1 MNPDQLK
8 EYKREK
14 SKKFNANL
22 RELRLK
28 DKEKKRTADQ
38 QPDNQGSKQ
47 GTAQGTAQGSNQG
60 NLQGSNQ
67 GNQPDGLTLQDLMDI
82 YETLDT
88 KMDIIQNKLET
99 IMENK
104 LDLIDNKLET
114 IMENKLETNQP
125 IKQQPSIFF
134 A

>member
-1 MNPDQLK
+1 MNPEQLK

-38 QPDNQGSKQ
+38 QPDNQG
-47 GTAQGTAQGSNQG
+47 TAQGSNQDD
-60 NLQGSNQ
+60 NQ
-67 GNQPDGLTLQDLMDI
+67 DNQEDELTLQDLMDI
-82 YETLDT
+82 FETLDT
-88 KMDIIQNKLET
+88 KTDIIQNKLET
-99 IMENK
+99 IIENK
-104 LDLIDNKLET
+104 LYEPLE
-114 IMENKLETNQP
+114 KNQP
-125 IKQQPSIFF
+125 IKQSPSIFF